1 MAAIILEKFRT
12 HNAKEFIA
20 DFSDSSNYIFIG
32 RSYAWSD
39 ENSPPSPA
47 NSEAEQIGAL
57 SDMIALKKVTNTDIS
72 HGLVR
77 YNWTQGTVYDEYRDD
92 YSSSNQTPSGANNFF
107 DGRGYIVTSDYKVYK
122 CLKTNFNSGG
132 VAQGSTTEPTT
143 VSTTI
148 PQETGD
154 GYIWKYMYSISAA
167 EVIKFVTNDFIPVK
181 TIGAKTSVAG
191 TGSNGGFG
199 TAATNDGSGQWDVE
213 NDSVDGAIYR
223 YIVTAVGSGYTN
235 GSSNNFTVDV
245 AVEGDGSGAVATLT
259 FASGALSSV
268 TYKDTSSFGSGYKR
282 ASFPTLNSSISGIAA
297 GSGASIKAVISPIN
311 GHGSNPVEELG
322 GNYVI
327 VNSRLEF
334 GETAGGSDFPTDND
348 FRQIGLIKNPV
359 NNVTSNILTDSTAS
373 ATRQI
378 TLDDASALSVD
389 DIITSDT
396 TNNASTKRAR
406 IVSKSGNVLK
416 VHTIAN
422 GGGEYVNFA
431 NSDDVFKNA
440 SGSKLTDVASNG
452 VSGAHPEMQPYSGQI
467 LYIENRGAVSRAA
480 DQIEDIKLI
489 IEM

>member
-47 NSEAEQIGAL
+47 NSESEVIGAL

-77 YNWTQGTVYDEYRDD
+77 YNWTSGTVYDEYRDD

-191 TGSNGGFG
+191 TGTNGGFG
-199 TAATNDGSGQWDVE
+199 SAATNDGSGQWDVE

-223 YIVTAVGSGYTN
+223 YIVTAAGSGYSN

-334 GETAGGSDFPTDND
+334 GETSGGSDFPTDND

-359 NNVTSNILTDSTAS
+359 NNVTSNILTDGTAS

-440 SGSKLTDVASNG
+440 SGSKLTDVASSG
-452 VSGAHPEMQPYSGQI
+452 VSSAHPEMQPYSGQI

>member
-47 NSEAEQIGAL
+47 NSESEVIGAL

-77 YNWTQGTVYDEYRDD
+77 YNWTSGTVYDEYRDD

-191 TGSNGGFG
+191 TGTNGGFG

-223 YIVTAVGSGYTN
+223 YIVTAAGSGYSN

-245 AVEGDGSGAVATLT
+245 NVEGDGSGAVATLT

-359 NNVTSNILTDSTAS
+359 NNVTSNILTDGTAS